1 MSGISHGQKTELH
14 RAMLAYLRGAGFQ
27 ESARAFAAEAKI
39 GDDGHQHNG
48 GGGAGEGAVPDAMT
62 LERRWTSVVR
72 LQKKVV
78 ELEALLEELR
88 SDTRDRMTSA
98 AGKQVH
104 PHGRNVAGRKPLL
117 VPQGDAAHTLK
128 GHRSRVNSVAF
139 HPVYTLLASASDDA
153 SIKLWDYE
161 SGELERTLKGHLAAV
176 TSVAFSGSGRLLA
189 SGSADASIKLWE
201 VAADSCSC
209 RRTLQGHSEAVSSV
223 AFSRAGDVV
232 VSTSRDT
239 SVRLWDAET
248 GAQLHALLGHT
259 DWVRCA
265 ALSSDGALLATGGS
279 DKTAHVW
286 DVRPGAGAET
296 GPVAVLQGHEM
307 AVECVAF
314 SLRDDPPTSA
324 PPATT
329 SSTLGRPARGG
340 VGGAVPENATRGEE
354 RPNGTLRNP
363 PGGSAGAAAS
373 DSSKGS
379 PLRPPAL
386 ARASSADVADVMSPT
401 ARVAA
406 LAYSQGAFDVFDQ
419 IVSSRREQGG
429 ESPLAWLVTGAR
441 DGALRVWD
449 TLTWT
454 CVVTLVSA
462 ADIRFLPRHHLGGH
476 E

>member
-279 DKTAHVW
+279 DK
-286 DVRPGAGAET
+286 
-296 GPVAVLQGHEM
+296 
-307 AVECVAF
+307 
-314 SLRDDPPTSA
+314 
-324 PPATT
+324 
-329 SSTLGRPARGG
+329 
-340 VGGAVPENATRGEE
+340 
-354 RPNGTLRNP
+354 NGTLRNP

-454 CVVTLVSA
+454 CVVTLTGHSSWVRGVLFGPRCQIFSVSDDRTLRVWDLDA
-462 ADIRFLPRHHLGGH
+462 AGASTATGATTATGAALGAVENAHPQFVGCIAGSFGRRGGVLATGG
-476 E
+476 EDNTVKVWVLTPL